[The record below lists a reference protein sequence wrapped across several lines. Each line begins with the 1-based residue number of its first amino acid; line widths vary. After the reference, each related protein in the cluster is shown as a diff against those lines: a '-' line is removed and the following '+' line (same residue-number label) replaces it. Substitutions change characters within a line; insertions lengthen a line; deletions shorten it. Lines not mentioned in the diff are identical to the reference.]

1 MRIES
6 NIIYNFEDLRALIIN
21 NTKEGA
27 FYLILDDIY
36 FEEITKNTMLT
47 REVFTTIKQVAKP
60 INIMKF
66 ITFKVRRKYPIDEMY
81 EKIDVLRESTNM
93 IVTIYNPRA
102 REVVLLFI
110 SNKDDSLLENH
121 IRKLFD
127 MED

>member
-1 MRIES
+1 MHIES

-66 ITFKVRRKYPIDEMY
+66 ITFKVRRKYQIDEMY
-81 EKIDVLRESTNM
+81 EKIDILRGSTNM